1 MCVSNELLENIQSE
15 CCKQQEVPSKLAV
28 KWKDT
33 ELGLAPDDTDL
44 AGSSFQVDMTLA
56 RPMLSTTGNKWDR
69 LVHDTIAAAGLDM

>member
-1 MCVSNELLENIQSE
+1 MLQEARSAQQAG
-15 CCKQQEVPSKLAV
+15 CKMERHIES
-28 KWKDT
+28 
-33 ELGLAPDDTDL
+33 GLAPDDTDL

>member
-1 MCVSNELLENIQSE
+1 MERHIES
-15 CCKQQEVPSKLAV
+15 
-28 KWKDT
+28 
-33 ELGLAPDDTDL
+33 GLAPDDTDL

>member
-1 MCVSNELLENIQSE
+1 MLQEARSAQQAG
-15 CCKQQEVPSKLAV
+15 CKMERH
-28 KWKDT
+28 T
-33 ELGLAPDDTDL
+33 ESGLAPDL